1 MLQDSTN
8 SWKAFSASC
17 WLWKHFS
24 LQIVV
29 EMIEVVVGW
38 WEVRWIWQMRQN
50 FIVQFVQLLKHWLC
64 NHVVRRCHAKNWAHS
79 VDLCWLQMLLFS
91 VHLTDVLSIL
101 CQDSESCSRS
111 DGQQT
116 TKQWPWQFFG
126 ARLALGSGLELLV
139 SLTTELVA
147 TSCYIKST
155 FRHILQSNWEIVCC
169 CVE

>member
-17 WLWKHFS
+17 WVWKHFS

-91 VHLTDVLSIL
+91 VHLTDLLSIL
-101 CQDSESCSRS
+101 FRCYDFARIQKVVVDQMGSRPPNS
-111 DGQQT
+111 DHDNFLVHV
-116 TKQWPWQFFG
+116 WLWEVVWSFF
-126 ARLALGSGLELLV
+126 SV
-139 SLTTELVA
+139 
-147 TSCYIKST
+147 
-155 FRHILQSNWEIVCC
+155 
-169 CVE
+169 